1 MAYLRPVTIASALA
15 ARAELPDALVCGGGT
30 AVQPAMNAGLLRPA
44 DVLDLGGLR
53 DGAAIDA
60 CGDRVRLGP
69 VVRVA
74 AAARAH
80 ALGAG
85 VLDGMLRGFATPAVR
100 ERATLTGNLFQAPAD
115 LAVVLTALDGSLIA
129 ASAHSRR
136 ERVLPV
142 TTADALEPDELA
154 IGLDLAVPA
163 AFAYER
169 LAVREVAAPTLA
181 AVAAALL
188 ADGPRAAVTG
198 YRTSTDAAGTVILCP
213 GAVPHLADPAG
224 EDGFAAAVVAAAA
237 PPAPYARRSVAALAR
252 RCHRR
257 IHLGGAHA

>member
-1 MAYLRPVTIASALA
+1 MAYLRPTTIASALA
-15 ARAELPDALVCGGGT
+15 ARAELPRALVCGGGT

-85 VLDGMLRGFATPAVR
+85 VLDGLLRGFATPAVR

-129 ASAHSRR
+129 AGARSRG
-136 ERVLPV
+136 ERRLPV
-142 TTADALEPDELA
+142 TMASALRPDELA
-154 IGLDLAVPA
+154 IGLDLTVPA

-188 ADGPRAAVTG
+188 PGGPRAAVTG
-198 YRTSTDAAGTVILCP
+198 YRAGTAVPCP
-213 GAVPHLADPAG
+213 GAVPFLADPAG
-224 EDGFAAAVVAAAA
+224 ADGFAAAVVAAAA
-237 PPAPYARRSVAALAR
+237 PPTPYARRSVAALAH

-257 IHLGGAHA
+257 IHRGDANA